1 MARDVVDDRLIGAL
15 HVRALT
21 RAGLHHDA
29 QAVHAVVQTG
39 TIAALL
45 DGHYGGNIRLDELLE
60 HGDLGIGTVEH
71 LDGELVVIDGEAWVV
86 HGDGRVDAVPAST
99 PTPFAVV
106 CNFAPAS
113 TRLLDGPLDFDAL
126 TAALDALAPPDDPVV
141 AVRVD
146 GRFRDLRLRSVH
158 AQHEPYPPLR
168 QVVAD
173 QTEWTL
179 AAGGDPSRAGSVVGF
194 RFPDATSG
202 IEVAGYH
209 LHFIADDRTAGG
221 HVLELVLDEGVAR
234 VDGAHELHVEVPAG
248 LALGEPGALAG
259 EIAAVEGDHRS
270 GARDGS

>member
-1 MARDVVDDRLIGAL
+1 MAREVIDDRLVGAL

-29 QAVHAVVQTG
+29 RAAHTVVQTG

-45 DGHYGGNIRLDELLE
+45 DGHYGGNVRLAELLE
-60 HGDLGIGTVEH
+60 HGDLGVGTVEH
-71 LDGELVVIDGEAWVV
+71 LDGELIVVDGEAWVAR
-86 HGDGRVDAVPAST
+86 GDGRVETVAPST

-106 CNFAPAS
+106 CSFAATS
-113 TRLLDGPLDFDAL
+113 TRRLDGPLDFDAL
-126 TAALDALAPPDDPVV
+126 TAELDSLAPSDEPVV

-158 AQHEPYPPLR
+158 AQHPPYPPLR
-168 QVVAD
+168 DVVAH
-173 QTEWTL
+173 QTEWVV
-179 AAGGDPSRAGSVVGF
+179 AADGRAPRPGSIVGF

-209 LHFIADDRTAGG
+209 LHFLADDRSAGG
-221 HVLELVLDEGVAR
+221 HVLDLVLDDGVAH

-248 LALGEPGALAG
+248 LALGEAGALGG
-259 EIAAVEGDHRS
+259 EIAAVEGDHRP
-270 GARDGS
+270 GGRGGS

>member
-1 MARDVVDDRLIGAL
+1 MTRDVIDDRLIGAL

-29 QAVHAVVQTG
+29 QAAHTVVQTG

-45 DGHYGGNIRLDELLE
+45 DGRYRGNLRLAELLE
-60 HGDLGIGTVEH
+60 HGDHGVGTVEH
-71 LDGELVVIDGEAWVV
+71 LDGELIVIDGEAWVAR
-86 HGDGRVDAVPAST
+86 GDGRVDAVPPST

-106 CNFAPAS
+106 CDFAPAS
-113 TRLLDGPLDFDAL
+113 TRRLTGLLDFDAL
-126 TAALDALAPPDDPVV
+126 TAELDVLAPPDEPVV

-146 GRFRDLRLRSVH
+146 GRFRGLRLRSVH

-168 QVVAD
+168 DVVAH
-173 QTEWTL
+173 QTEWMVG
-179 AAGGDPSRAGSVVGF
+179 ADGDRSVPGSVVGF

-209 LHFIADDRTAGG
+209 LHFIADDRSAGG

-248 LALGEPGALAG
+248 FALGEAGTLAA
-259 EIAAVEGDHRS
+259 EIATVEGDHRRS
-270 GARDGS
+270 R